1 INVGCVE
8 GVVGQV
14 IGLAVGIKYVAD
26 QGQPMSWCP
35 HSYGCQRGGISE
47 IRGLRSFIEVKVREV
62 VSVAITKYGLVKS
75 RQDQDPP
82 QDKAEA
88 WAEGLE
94 QIVFRR
100 KNVMGQ
106 QRTGQGEPVVMRDR
120 GADRKSTLR
129 RPSKSRLQSDMS
141 QATRPKAGAPG
152 VYIDGKVSVL
162 HEGHAGFDGAG
173 RHALLRAGRIEIQ
186 KNSTAVP

>member
-1 INVGCVE
+1 M
-8 GVVGQV
+8 VGQV
-14 IGLAVGIKYVAD
+14 IGLAVGIEYVAD
-26 QGQPMSWCP
+26 QGQPMSWCQ

-47 IRGLRSFIEVKVREV
+47 IRGLRSFIEVKVSEV

-75 RQDQDPP
+75 GKDQYPP

-120 GADRKSTLR
+120 GADRKRTLR
-129 RPSKSRLQSDMS
+129 RAAKSGLQSDMV
-141 QATRPKAGAPG
+141 QATRPNACAPD
-152 VYIDGKVSVL
+152 VYRDVKLRDIQ
-162 HEGHAGFDGAG
+162 EGTPGF
-173 RHALLRAGRIEIQ
+173 
-186 KNSTAVP
+186 